1 MSTKIKHIKIT
12 KPTGQVSFTVFNQET
27 YNRLN
32 DQNKNLA
39 PDRKNK
45 IEYVDISEEEVQKH
59 SGFDEKALVDMNPT
73 AAKLMTENEA
83 KDKTIA
89 YLEAQLAKAKL
100 DAQAN
105 AGSGNENAG
114 DEKGKKK

>member
-1 MSTKIKHIKIT
+1 MSDKIKHIKIT

-39 PDRKNK
+39 SERKNK
-45 IEYVDISEEEVQKH
+45 IETVDVTEEEVQKH
-59 SGFDEKALVDMNPT
+59 SGFDEKALAEMNPT
-73 AAKLMTENEA
+73 AAKLISENEA

-89 YLEAQLAKAKL
+89 DLEAQLEKAKA
-100 DAQAN
+100 DAAKAAAAN
-105 AGSGNENAG
+105 
-114 DEKGKKK
+114 DDKTKKK